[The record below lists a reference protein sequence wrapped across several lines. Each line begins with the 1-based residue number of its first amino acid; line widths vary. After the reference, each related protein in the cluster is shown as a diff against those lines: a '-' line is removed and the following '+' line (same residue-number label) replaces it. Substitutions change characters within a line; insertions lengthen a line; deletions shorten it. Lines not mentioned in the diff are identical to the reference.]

1 MNRSVLIRL
10 VVCLVLGFLI
20 GIIISEVSV
29 RSQSNLSRSPDT
41 IELVIPAGTA
51 EKSSQGISLIPA
63 GMSFVQGDILMVHNL
78 DNVTH
83 TLGDL
88 FIPPGSTT
96 SLTLNQP
103 GNLVLNCSF
112 RPAKTFGLNV
122 RESLTLSTR
131 IQGIF
136 LAGIPM
142 AILLGLY
149 SLVAWPVKPA
159 QKKP

>member
-1 MNRSVLIRL
+1 MRSPVIIRL
-10 VVCLVLGFLI
+10 VVCLVVGFLI
-20 GIIISEVSV
+20 GVTISEVSF

-63 GMSFVQGDILMVHNL
+63 GMSFVEGDVLVVHNL

-88 FIPPGSTT
+88 FIPAGSTT

-103 GNLVLNCSF
+103 GNLVLSCSF
-112 RPAKTFGLNV
+112 RPAKTFGLDV
-122 RESLTLSTR
+122 HEALTMSTR
-131 IQGIF
+131 IQGII
-136 LAGIPM
+136 LAGVPM

-159 QKKP
+159 QKQA